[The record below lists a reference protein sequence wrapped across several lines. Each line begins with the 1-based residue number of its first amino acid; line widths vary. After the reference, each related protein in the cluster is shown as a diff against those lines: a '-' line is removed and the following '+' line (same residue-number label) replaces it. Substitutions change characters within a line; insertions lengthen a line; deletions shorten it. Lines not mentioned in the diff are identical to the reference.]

1 MHATFPNQ
9 LHRLL
14 TPHRKGNG
22 RETTQRM
29 PAGTKGTTDFYILTG
44 NMDY

>member
-1 MHATFPNQ
+1 MYATFPNQ

-14 TPHRKGNG
+14 TQHRKGNG

-29 PAGTKGTTDFYILTG
+29 PAGTKGITDFYILTG